1 MEPLQNDSPDL
12 EPSAQPDTGSDPG
25 LAEATSA
32 LESVIGGGK
41 PGAPERTQATA
52 APETPPA
59 PKAPSRWDQHRQY
72 QETTKR
78 SWAQRQAHERA
89 RVREMQEERRLLT
102 EQTRQANQV
111 MQQMLDHLRAQQKP
125 EEEAIPDALDPAFG
139 AWWARKQQE
148 LLSGALDE
156 RLKPALEFI
165 DQQRAQQAQQQE
177 QRQRQ
182 AQQESLA
189 GEITSSYQQAEAV
202 YAQESPELAYGFHDR
217 FETTRALIAG
227 AFADSGEAPDDA
239 QAMTDMWFHAI
250 GAQAEARGLNKVA
263 AIDGF
268 ITALAMRFGL
278 EPVAPGDDIAG
289 AWNGT
294 GGNEGGYS
302 IPPPRLR
309 ADGRGEVRSETSRLA
324 AVQQRARAA
333 APAAPRVASRVNE
346 PKSELAQRVR
356 EGVTDMKVLKSA
368 ALRDAHAAGS
378 TNPMKDAA
386 IALAQL
392 AST

>member
-1 MEPLQNDSPDL
+1 MEPLTSDAGPDL
-12 EPSAQPDTGSDPG
+12 VTAAPDTGSDPG
-25 LAEATSA
+25 LAEATEA

-41 PGAPERTQATA
+41 TGAPEKTPAAA

-59 PKAPSRWDQHRQY
+59 PAPPSRWDQHRQY
-72 QETTKR
+72 QETTKQ
-78 SWAQRQAHERA
+78 SWARRQAERRQQVTA
-89 RVREMQEERRLLT
+89 MQEERRLLT
-102 EQTRQANQV
+102 EQTRQANAV

-139 AWWARKQQE
+139 AWWAKKQQE
-148 LLSGALDE
+148 LLSGVLDD

-165 DQQRAQQAQQQE
+165 EQQRTQQAQQEE

-227 AFADSGEAPDDA
+227 AFADSGETPEDA

-250 GAQAEARGLNKVA
+250 GAQAEARGLNKIA

-278 EPVAPGDDIAG
+278 EPVSPGDDIAG
-289 AWNGT
+289 AWN
-294 GGNEGGYS
+294 
-302 IPPPRLR
+302 PPPAPPL
-309 ADGRGEVRSETSRLA
+309 VRSETSRLA
-324 AVQQRARAA
+324 EVQRRARAA
-333 APAAPRVASRVNE
+333 APAAPRVASRVNP
-346 PKSELAQRVR
+346 PKSELQELVR
-356 EGVTDMKVLKSA
+356 GGVVDMKQLRSA
-368 ALRDAHAAGS
+368 AMRDAHAAGS
-378 TNPMKDAA
+378 QNPMKDAA

>member
-12 EPSAQPDTGSDPG
+12 EPAGAPDTGPDPG
-25 LAEATSA
+25 LAEATAA
-32 LESVIGGGK
+32 LESVIGGGGK
-41 PGAPERTQATA
+41 PGAPEKAPAAA

-59 PKAPSRWDQHRQY
+59 PAPPSRWDQHRQY
-72 QETTKR
+72 QESAKQSYAR
-78 SWAQRQAHERA
+78 RQAQERA
-89 RVREMQEERRLLT
+89 RMREMQKERRLLT
-102 EQTRQANQV
+102 EQTRQANAV
-111 MQQMLDHLRAQQKP
+111 MQQMLEHLRAQQKP

-139 AWWARKQQE
+139 AWWAKKQQE
-148 LLSGALDE
+148 MLSGALDE

-177 QRQRQ
+177 QRQRR

-189 GEITSSYQQAEAV
+189 GEITSSYQQKEAE

-227 AFADSGEAPDDA
+227 AFADSGETPEDA

-289 AWNGT
+289 AWSGNGHQ
-294 GGNEGGYS
+294 
-302 IPPPRLR
+302 PPAPP
-309 ADGRGEVRSETSRLA
+309 VRSETSRLA

-333 APAAPRVASRVNE
+333 APAAPRVASRVNQ
-346 PKSELAQRVR
+346 PKSELEQRVR
-356 EGVTDMKVLKSA
+356 EGVTDPKLLKSA